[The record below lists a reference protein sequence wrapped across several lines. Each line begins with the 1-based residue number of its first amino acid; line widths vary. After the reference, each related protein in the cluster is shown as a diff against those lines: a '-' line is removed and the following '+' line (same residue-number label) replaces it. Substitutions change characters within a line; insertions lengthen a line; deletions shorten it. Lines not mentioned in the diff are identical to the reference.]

1 MIQIYWNMT
10 IKLKLVFIT
19 SFLLLISCKISN
31 GMSERA
37 YNKSVREADIKFF
50 KMQVYCSCLKNA
62 YENKDIMKEIWK
74 EDLLAV
80 FDDISGP
87 NIQKT
92 VDSLGKIVA
101 QTIKPEEY
109 PDFEGKKRITVKC
122 LEYYTSKELD
132 NIAYKRF
139 KKYY

>member
-1 MIQIYWNMT
+1 MSV
-10 IKLKLVFIT
+10 KLKLLFIT

-31 GMSERA
+31 GMSEKA
-37 YNKSVREADIKFF
+37 YNKSIREADIKFF
-50 KMQVYCSCLKNA
+50 KMQVYCACLNNA
-62 YENKDIMKEIWK
+62 YENKDIIKSIRT

-80 FDDISGP
+80 FDDLSSP
-87 NIQKT
+87 DIQKT
-92 VDSLGKIVA
+92 VDSLGKIIA
-101 QTIKPEEY
+101 RTIKPEEY

-132 NIAYKRF
+132 NIAHKRF

>member
-1 MIQIYWNMT
+1 MDT
-10 IKLKLVFIT
+10 KLKLVFIIPL
-19 SFLLLISCKISN
+19 LLLISCKVNNSN
-31 GMSERA
+31 SERA
-37 YNKSVREADIKFF
+37 YNKSVKEGSIKYF
-50 KMQVYCSCLKNA
+50 KMQVYCSCLRNS

-87 NIQKT
+87 DIQKT
-92 VDSLGKIVA
+92 VDSLGRIVA

-132 NIAYKRF
+132 NIAHKRF

>member
-1 MIQIYWNMT
+1 MT
-10 IKLKLVFIT
+10 GMSVKLKLLFIT
-19 SFLLLISCKISN
+19 SFLLLISCKANNSN
-31 GMSERA
+31 SERA
-37 YNKSVREADIKFF
+37 FNKRVKEGNIKYF
-50 KMQVYCSCLKNA
+50 KMQVYCSCLNNA
-62 YENKDIMKEIWK
+62 YENKDIIKSIRT

-80 FDDISGP
+80 FDDLSSP
-87 NIQKT
+87 DIQKT

-132 NIAYKRF
+132 NIARKRF